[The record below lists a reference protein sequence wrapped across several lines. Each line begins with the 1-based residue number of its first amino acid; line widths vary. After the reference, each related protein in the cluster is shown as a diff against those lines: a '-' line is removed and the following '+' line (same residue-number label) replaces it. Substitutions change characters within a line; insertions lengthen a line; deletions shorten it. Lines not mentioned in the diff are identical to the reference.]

1 MKNRTRY
8 FLLAALI
15 SFGIIF
21 SACRENEKKNKEVR
35 QPFQYEEFKDSLLRS
50 DTGITNDVSNIFDE
64 KTFIPGKDSLSLM
77 LVRMDTQWR
86 REAALMAQ
94 LDTLKKGIKK
104 VPGFTTEEKAI
115 INENI
120 KIVDSF
126 LLHKDST
133 PVNSC
138 TGKDCMLYVAI
149 DKSTQT
155 LYLYLLGELKDTFKV
170 STGKAKKYETP
181 ELDLRP
187 AGPVLTKYSSR
198 KFPGGNYQ
206 GLGNMPYAVFLRGGY
221 AIHGTTPGN
230 FSKLGTKASHGCI
243 RLHPDNAKVFNALVK
258 TIGLANTWVSVKD
271 SLPDLQ
277 PVSAPQVIQS
287 K

>member
-1 MKNRTRY
+1 LKNRTGFY
-8 FLLAALI
+8 LLTGLI
-15 SFGIIF
+15 SLGLIF
-21 SACRENEKKNKEVR
+21 TACSENESKIKQPQ
-35 QPFQYEEFKDSLLRS
+35 QPFQYEQFKDSLLRN
-50 DTGITNDVSNIFDE
+50 DTGITNDASNIFDE
-64 KTFIPGKDSLSLM
+64 KNFIPGKDSLSLM
-77 LVRMDTQWR
+77 LVKMDTQWR

-104 VPGFTTEEKAI
+104 VPGFTTEEKLI

-126 LLHKDST
+126 LLSRDST

-138 TGKDCMLYVAI
+138 NGKACMLYVAI

-155 LYLYLLGELKDTFKV
+155 MYLYLLGELKDTFKV
-170 STGKAKKYETP
+170 STGKGKKYETP

-187 AGPVLTKYSSR
+187 AGPVLTKYTSR
-198 KFPGGNYQ
+198 KFPGGNYL

-221 AIHGTTPGN
+221 AIHGTTQGN

-258 TIGLANTWVSVKD
+258 TIGLANTWVTIKD
-271 SLPDLQ
+271 SIPDLQ
-277 PVSAPQVIQS
+277 TTSPAQVIKTQ
-287 K
+287 